1 MASDA
6 RARSL
11 VGTTVDDRYRF
22 DEVLATGAMG
32 TVYLGRHLNLKKRV
46 AIKVLHPDV
55 EDHPEMVLR
64 FEREAQV
71 GAQVSHPNIAGATD
85 FGDLED
91 GSRFLVV
98 EYVKGETL
106 RALIDREAPLAPK
119 RAVRIAVEIARALDH
134 LHARGMVHRDLKPR
148 NVMVAE
154 GDAIKLIDFGL
165 AKIDSGRLSTFGADE
180 AEEDSRL
187 TARGVIFGTVEYLAP
202 EAAFGMELVDAR
214 ADLYALG
221 VITFEMLT
229 AKHPFDAKTEAELFA
244 KQRHAPAPKMRAR
257 APQIEVSDALE
268 AVIAKLLHKDFDE
281 RYQTATEVIEALE
294 AALADRPAAAST
306 EPEPK
311 RAETM
316 AEPEPEL
323 EAAPAEPKKT
333 PDPPVPAARR
343 SSPAPFIVAGAV
355 LAFGAAYFAFRAAP
369 DAAPPPA
376 APIGSASATAAAA
389 PEPVPT
395 HDKVEPP
402 APSASAAVP
411 SASAPHPADTA
422 TAATPAEIEAIAVAL
437 RDATTK
443 GAWDDAAAGV
453 AALLRADPQA
463 LSTQANAAAVSEVL
477 VALHKDKH
485 PRTAETWEAVG
496 LASGGPDLLY
506 RYVERHGRASL
517 AERARKVLADERV
530 QGNASEAVKIALLLR
545 DAPCDKKIAALD
557 RAVEV
562 GDERAELVI
571 DIVVRLCVKNQE
583 PIDLALKKMRKKKR
597 TP

>member
-244 KQRHAPAPKMRAR
+244 KQRHAPAPKMKAR
-257 APQIEVSDALE
+257 APDAEVSDALE
-268 AVIAKLLHKDFDE
+268 AVVAKLLHKDFDE

-294 AALADRPAAAST
+294 AALADRPAAAPT

-311 RAETM
+311 RAETI
-316 AEPEPEL
+316 AEPEPEPKPK
-323 EAAPAEPKKT
+323 PAEPKKT
-333 PDPPVPAARR
+333 PAPPVPAARG
-343 SSPAPFIVAGAV
+343 SSPAPFIVAGVA
-355 LAFGAAYFAFRAAP
+355 LALGAAYFAFRADP
-369 DAAPPPA
+369 EAAPPRA
-376 APIGSASATAAAA
+376 APIGSASAIAASA
-389 PEPVPT
+389 PKPVPT
-395 HDKVEPP
+395 HDKIEPD
-402 APSASAAVP
+402 APSASAAIP
-411 SASAPHPADTA
+411 SASAPEPQDTA
-422 TAATPAEIEAIAVAL
+422 TVATPAEVEAIATAL
-437 RDATTK
+437 RDAIAK

-463 LSTQANAAAVSEVL
+463 LSSQAYTAAVSEVL
-477 VALHKDKH
+477 VALHKAKH
-485 PRTAETWEAVG
+485 PRAAEVWEAVA

-517 AERARKVLADERV
+517 AERAREVLADERV
-530 QGNASEAVKIALLLR
+530 QGNTSEAVKIALLLR
-545 DAPCDKKIAALD
+545 DAPCDKKIAGLD

-583 PIDLALKKMRKKKR
+583 PIDLALKKMRKKRR